1 MCRDTECVRARTHSP
16 ALARRVLCLY
26 LMSDQ
31 PPQLGMYRVS
41 HVIGEGGMARVFM
54 GHHVALGRPVAIKAL
69 REPFSSHPHA
79 NEIFLREARLAC
91 SVRHPNLVEIYDFG
105 ADADGRCY
113 CVMELLEGQS
123 LSSRLHASPLPMSRC
138 LTIGLEIAR
147 ALAAVHAAGIVHR
160 DVKPANVFLARGDG
174 GEIAKLIDF
183 GVAKPVAEP
192 APGLIPDHVLVG
204 SPDYMAPE
212 QVAGDP
218 VDHRTDVYAFGV
230 LLHEMVLGA
239 PPFNGH
245 SLRTLLVQIVSEDV
259 GPLPRWLPDGLGELM
274 MDCLRKDPADRPA
287 SMDVVHARL
296 AAVTAQYRRGSA
308 AIDWALDEAEDDSLD
323 ALDAVDDDDSGDD
336 YAVYEVRSSYEVYD
350 GGLASSQRCAV

>member
-1 MCRDTECVRARTHSP
+1 
-16 ALARRVLCLY
+16 
-26 LMSDQ
+26 
-31 PPQLGMYRVS
+31 MYSVS
-41 HVIGEGGMARVFM
+41 HIIGEGGMARVFL
-54 GHHVALGRPVAIKAL
+54 GEHVALKRPVAIKAL
-69 REPFSSHPHA
+69 REPFSSHPLA

-113 CVMELLEGQS
+113 CVMELLEGET
-123 LSSRLHASPLPMSRC
+123 LSSRLKAAPLPMSRC
-138 LTIGLEIAR
+138 LAIGLEVAR

-174 GEIAKLIDF
+174 GETARLIDF
-183 GVAKPVAEP
+183 GVAKPLAEV

-212 QVAGDP
+212 QVSGDP

-230 LLHEMVLGA
+230 LLYEMMLGA

-245 SLRTLLVQIVSEDV
+245 SLRTLLVQIVLEEI
-259 GPLPRWLPDGLGELM
+259 GPLPRWLPDGLGALLI
-274 MDCLRKDPADRPA
+274 DCLRKDPSDRPA

-296 AAVTAQYRRGSA
+296 AAAAARYRRGSA
-308 AIDWALDEAEDDSLD
+308 AIDWALEEAEDEHVGASDDESL
-323 ALDAVDDDDSGDD
+323 ADD
-336 YAVYEVRSSYEVYD
+336 YAIYEVHPGYEVYD
-350 GGLASSQRCAV
+350 GGLAGAQRCAG